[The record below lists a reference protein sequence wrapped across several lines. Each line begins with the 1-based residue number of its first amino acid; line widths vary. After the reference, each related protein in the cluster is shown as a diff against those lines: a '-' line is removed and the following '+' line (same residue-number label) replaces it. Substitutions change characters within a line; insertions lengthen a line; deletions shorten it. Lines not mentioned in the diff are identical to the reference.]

1 MNIQFIGNESNP
13 EYAIVPIAAY
23 RELLEKA
30 EMLEDVEAY
39 DRAKAVQKAGESEF
53 IPDDVVGALLDGE
66 NPLKV
71 WRKFRGMSQ
80 AELAKAIDASQAY
93 VAQIESGKREGTVKV
108 YRSIAEALRVD
119 IDDLVESQMRA

>member
-1 MNIQFIGNESNP
+1 MNVQFIGNEGNP
-13 EYAIVPIAAY
+13 EYAVVPIAAY

-39 DRAKAVQKAGESEF
+39 DKAKAAQKAGESEF
-53 IPDDVVGALLDGE
+53 IPDVVVGALLEGE

-80 AELAKAIDASQAY
+80 AELAKAIDTSQAY
-93 VAQIESGKREGTVKV
+93 VAQIESGKRDGTVKI

-119 IDDLVESQMRA
+119 IDDLVESQTRA

>member
-1 MNIQFIGNESNP
+1 MNVQFIGNESNP
-13 EYAIVPIAAY
+13 EYAVVPIAAY

-30 EMLEDVEAY
+30 EMLEDIEAY
-39 DRAKAVQKAGESEF
+39 DKVKAAQKAGDSEF

-66 NPLKV
+66 NPIKV

-80 AELAKAIDASQAY
+80 TELARAIGASQAY
-93 VAQIESGKREGTVKV
+93 VAQIESGKREGTVKI

-119 IDDLVESQMRA
+119 IDDLVEGLTRA

>member
-13 EYAIVPIAAY
+13 EYAVVPIAAY

-39 DRAKAVQKAGESEF
+39 DKAKAAQKAGESEF
-53 IPDDVVGALLDGE
+53 IPDDVVGALLEGE
-66 NPLKV
+66 NPVRV

-80 AELAKAIDASQAY
+80 AELAKVIDTSQAY

-119 IDDLVESQMRA
+119 IDDLVESQTRA